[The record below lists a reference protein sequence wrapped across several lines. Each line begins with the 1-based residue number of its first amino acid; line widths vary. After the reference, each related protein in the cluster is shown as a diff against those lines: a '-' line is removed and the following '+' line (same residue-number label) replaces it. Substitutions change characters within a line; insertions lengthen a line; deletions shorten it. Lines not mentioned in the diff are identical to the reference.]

1 MHILIVDDSKVM
13 RAIIMRTLR
22 QAGFDFDTIDQA
34 SDGETALERI
44 EATVPDLI
52 LTDWHMP
59 GMDGMDLL
67 RSVRERGLETPFVLI
82 TSEAT
87 EEMHAIA
94 YREGVAGVITKPVTV
109 EAFEAQLGGD
119 YALKLTQKALLLT

>member
-1 MHILIVDDSKVM
+1 MHLLIVDDSKVM

-34 SDGETALERI
+34 GDGEAALERI
-44 EATVPDLI
+44 DAAVPDLI
-52 LTDWHMP
+52 LTDWNMP
-59 GMDGMDLL
+59 GMNGMDLL
-67 RSVRERGLETPFVLI
+67 WSVRQRGLTMPFVLI

-94 YREGVAGVITKPVTV
+94 YREGVAGVITKPITV
-109 EAFEAQLGGD
+109 EALEAQLGCD
-119 YALKLTQKALLLT
+119 YASKLTQRALLGT